1 MGRPLDGFELEHH
14 TPRVKHAMAS
24 ELAGGHDGGGA
35 LACFAMI
42 CRFVH
47 TVCNSRLFRC
57 RPL

>member
-1 MGRPLDGFELEHH
+1 MGRPLDGLEIKHH
-14 TPRVKHAMAS
+14 TPRVKHAMTS
-24 ELAGGHDGGGA
+24 ELAGGHA
-35 LACFAMI
+35 LACFAVI